1 MFLPVTLL
9 RGVKVLFWLGS
20 APTLSLSAH
29 DTEQCRNA
37 SVNVDLSAK
46 TTSLPNGQDHFNE
59 EFCESCLTNSWMV
72 PSPTSYVSTTA
83 TQRMRESVYHRD
95 LDMDIPESISATSDQ
110 DTSQGKLAE
119 SVAEL
124 VAEPVAEPVAK
135 SFMSFEDWKEI
146 MLRRTGQD
154 PQNLGFRKPSE
165 RVSGNRYL
173 PDSEH
178 AGFGEEGEISLNF
191 ETYTDNG
198 GHGSSSADVTDRDN
212 VENEKTR
219 QHLDEDGKAATVHL
233 SKDAGKTC
241 KERFSYSSFDA
252 GATVLKTSPGAKN
265 AKAILVENKDTYM
278 LLECDSK
285 SKYVIIELSDDISVD
300 TIVLANFEF
309 FSSMVRHF
317 RVSVSDRYPVKMEKW
332 RELGIF
338 EARNSRDI
346 QPFLVEN
353 PQIWAKYVRIEFLS
367 HFGNEYY
374 CPISLLRIHGSRMLD
389 SWKDSE
395 PGRDEDASA
404 DMNETT
410 ADAVTLI
417 VSNSLWEPVSNNN
430 LESIVPATTAPT
442 SHDRKPTKS
451 GTVTSMPLNTD
462 NSTRS
467 ERRSS
472 AVVVTGKTSVSG
484 GHNGKPRI
492 TTTSGAWAAT
502 PTMQEGF
509 FNAITKR
516 LQHVETNLT
525 LSLKYVEEQ
534 SKHVQE
540 ALHLREQKQQA
551 KISLFLDDLNKSMVA
566 ELSILREQY
575 DQVWQSMVLAMESQ
589 RDRTERDLMA
599 LSTRLNLLADEVVF
613 QKRMAIVQAVVLLS
627 CLFLIIFSRGIPNL
641 SAAPLFRQASSST
654 GQPKISHGSQTSR

>member
-1 MFLPVTLL
+1 
-9 RGVKVLFWLGS
+9 
-20 APTLSLSAH
+20 
-29 DTEQCRNA
+29 
-37 SVNVDLSAK
+37 
-46 TTSLPNGQDHFNE
+46 
-59 EFCESCLTNSWMV
+59 
-72 PSPTSYVSTTA
+72 
-83 TQRMRESVYHRD
+83 
-95 LDMDIPESISATSDQ
+95 MDIPESISATSDQ

-404 DMNETT
+404 DMNEVIGNRILQ
-410 ADAVTLI
+410 D
-417 VSNSLWEPVSNNN
+417 
-430 LESIVPATTAPT
+430 ESQLHIHA
-442 SHDRKPTKS
+442 KPTHA
-451 GTVTSMPLNTD
+451 NWRHAEFTD
-462 NSTRS
+462 SITRKWFCES
-467 ERRSS
+467 N
-472 AVVVTGKTSVSG
+472 VLKTSEMTCPVFLAVA
-484 GHNGKPRI
+484 KDPTDVKYTLPFAAQ
-492 TTTSGAWAAT
+492 TT
-502 PTMQEGF
+502 
-509 FNAITKR
+509 
-516 LQHVETNLT
+516 VEQPMGTGI
-525 LSLKYVEEQ
+525 
-534 SKHVQE
+534 
-540 ALHLREQKQQA
+540 KQ
-551 KISLFLDDLNKSMVA
+551 
-566 ELSILREQY
+566 
-575 DQVWQSMVLAMESQ
+575 
-589 RDRTERDLMA
+589 
-599 LSTRLNLLADEVVF
+599 
-613 QKRMAIVQAVVLLS
+613 
-627 CLFLIIFSRGIPNL
+627 
-641 SAAPLFRQASSST
+641 
-654 GQPKISHGSQTSR
+654 